1 MNYLARLPALC
12 MLLTLLLTAPVALAE
27 QKQTLGKWDV
37 HYIVVNTTFF
47 TPETAQNYGIVRS
60 KYNALVNISV
70 LDSTTGEA
78 QVVSVKGQARNLL
91 GNSKT
96 LNFKRVKEG
105 EAIYYLA
112 PLSFNDRETFRLNV
126 DIQRGNEVQTLK
138 FQQEMFVE

>member
-12 MLLTLLLTAPVALAE
+12 LLLSLLFTVPAALAE

-78 QVVSVKGQARNLL
+78 QVVSVKGQARKLL

-112 PLSFNDRETFRLNV
+112 PLSFNDRETFRFNV

>member
-12 MLLTLLLTAPVALAE
+12 LLLSLLFTVPAALAE

-112 PLSFNDRETFRLNV
+112 PLSFNDRETFRFNV

>member
-12 MLLTLLLTAPVALAE
+12 LLLTLLFTVPAALAE

-112 PLSFNDRETFRLNV
+112 PLSFNDRETFRFNV

>member
-12 MLLTLLLTAPVALAE
+12 LLLTLLLTAPVALAE

-70 LDSTTGEA
+70 LDNTTGEA

-112 PLSFNDRETFRLNV
+112 PLSFNDRETFRFNV

>member
-12 MLLTLLLTAPVALAE
+12 LLLTLLLTAPVALAE

-70 LDSTTGEA
+70 LDSATGEA

-112 PLSFNDRETFRLNV
+112 PLSFNDRETFRFNV
-126 DIQRGNEVQTLK
+126 VIQRGNEVQTLK

>member
-1 MNYLARLPALC
+1 MNYLARLPVFCLFFS
-12 MLLTLLLTAPVALAE
+12 LLFTVPAALAE

-112 PLSFNDRETFRLNV
+112 PLSFNDRETFRFNV

>member
-12 MLLTLLLTAPVALAE
+12 LLLSLLFTVPAALAE

-70 LDSTTGEA
+70 LDNTTGEA

-112 PLSFNDRETFRLNV
+112 PLSFNDRETFRFNV

>member
-12 MLLTLLLTAPVALAE
+12 MLLTLLFTVPAALAE

-78 QVVSVKGQARNLL
+78 QVVSVKGLAKNLL

-112 PLSFNDRETFRLNV
+112 PLSFNDRETFRFNV

>member
-12 MLLTLLLTAPVALAE
+12 LLLSLLFTVPAALAE

-105 EAIYYLA
+105 EAVYYLA
-112 PLSFNDRETFRLNV
+112 PLSFNDRETFRFNV

>member
-12 MLLTLLLTAPVALAE
+12 LLLSLLFTVPAALAE

-70 LDSTTGEA
+70 LDSTTGDA